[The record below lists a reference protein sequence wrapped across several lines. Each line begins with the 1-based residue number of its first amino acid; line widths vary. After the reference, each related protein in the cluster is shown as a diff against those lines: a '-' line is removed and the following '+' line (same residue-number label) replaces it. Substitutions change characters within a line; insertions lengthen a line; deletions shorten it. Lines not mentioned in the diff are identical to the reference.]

1 MLITKVNYSQLK
13 KRHFSYKTYFFNI
26 SESVEQHYLADI
38 VDATLHTITDNPSY
52 MNAIEDF
59 LACMYY
65 TTKKIQEAKVDTVEN
80 LMDPDARDI
89 IAILKS
95 LFNIPQSAITAGIK
109 TNQNNQKR
117 TNSFNQ
123 IFLGLTELINN
134 SDLSLDS
141 IQKTWSTIKMNKA
154 PAVAFGEHIKTIRA
168 QLFNIV
174 NYLINNEDFAWDPQT
189 VTSNIISL
197 LEPFHGGFAPLQ
209 VALIKKVCGKIFINN
224 ERRYPTLQTD
234 YYLIMLKEFPALQV
248 FNLRKKRKDEY

>member
-1 MLITKVNYSQLK
+1 MLITKVNYLQLN
-13 KRHFSYKTYFFNI
+13 KRHFSYKHIFLYT
-26 SESVEQHYLADI
+26 SESVEQHYLAGI
-38 VDATLHTITDNPSY
+38 VDATLHTITDNLSY

-65 TTKKIQEAKVDTVEN
+65 TTKKVQETKVDTMEN
-80 LMDPDARDI
+80 LMDPEAQDI
-89 IAILKS
+89 FAILKS
-95 LFNIPQSAITAGIK
+95 LFNIPQSAIMTGVK
-109 TNQNNQKR
+109 TSQNNQKR

-123 IFLGLTELINN
+123 IFMGLTELINN

-141 IQKTWSTIKMNKA
+141 IQKAWSTIKMNKA
-154 PAVAFGEHIKTIRA
+154 PAVAFGEHIQTIRA

-174 NYLINNEDFAWDPQT
+174 NYLINNEDFAWDPQK

-209 VALIKKVCGKIFINN
+209 VALIKEVCGKIFINN

-234 YYLIMLKEFPALQV
+234 YYLIMLEEFPVLQV
-248 FNLRKKRKDEY
+248 FKFF